1 MPNRTAK
8 FVSAVFASLL
18 AGAPLATVSHSAA
31 GAVDECLSGPNGQTP
46 QGAHWYY
53 HIDHAT
59 KRHCW
64 YLADERAPQIAAPNS
79 SASTKPALQN
89 AEATMQQSVANA
101 HAELPAQTRIEP
113 PNRNGNIAPALS
125 ADAVRT
131 TDNGGAATP
140 GAPSQR
146 SLVASR
152 WPDSYGAEP
161 STDRLPSRSRSS
173 TGVNPVSPDQ
183 PASVLAAGQFATAD
197 VSSETPPYSLQ
208 MQLAALMGVLAL
220 AGIMGIA
227 IFKFGSSHR
236 PQPSEI
242 RRRRGPIW
250 ESTDDDRIVLSHH
263 PRTNGSGRGFD
274 QTADRSDR
282 VTTFFA
288 QISRQAPM

>member
-31 GAVDECLSGPNGQTP
+31 GAVDDCLSGPKGQTP

-64 YLADERAPQIAAPNS
+64 YLADEHAPQSATPNS
-79 SASTKPALQN
+79 SASTKPVPQA
-89 AEATMQQSVANA
+89 AEATIQQSVANA
-101 HAELPAQTRIEP
+101 RAELPAQARIEP
-113 PNRNGNIAPALS
+113 PNRSDVAPALS
-125 ADAVRT
+125 ADAVRP

-140 GAPSQR
+140 EAPSLR
-146 SLVASR
+146 SVVASR

-161 STDRLPSRSRSS
+161 STDPLPNRPRSGI
-173 TGVNPVSPDQ
+173 GVNPVSPDQ
-183 PASVLAAGQFATAD
+183 PAPVLAAGQFATAD
-197 VSSETPPYSLQ
+197 VSSEIRPYSLQ

-220 AGIMGIA
+220 AGIMGTA
-227 IFKFGSSHR
+227 IFKFGNSHR
-236 PQPSEI
+236 PQPSKI

-274 QTADRSDR
+274 QAADRSDR
-282 VTTFFA
+282 VAQFFA